1 MNKIALLT
9 YPYLL
14 SWFEE
19 AVSGFRSQCDIDLVP
34 FTQQHQ
40 LLDMIPSLSTVYD
53 GLCVFSASVEGFLQQ
68 SRAIIPK
75 PVVYL
80 DRFSVDFFKTF
91 FVLLNNNRDIDFS
104 RILLDTSLIRQ
115 DTLRSLEHVVKN
127 IASFEENRLNY
138 MQELDMDDFFNLE
151 SRIEQN
157 ALDYWRRGKYDLL
170 VCRIASVAEALD
182 RENIPHIFIYPE
194 KNRIGEAI
202 DRLMNRIR
210 LDKQREGLP
219 ASIMIVTAGN
229 SRREYH
235 EISYESIRIQKAL
248 LEFSKNHASNF
259 TVQFI
264 SQGYEILTSHVT
276 AQRIT
281 DDFSCCQLGYYLFS
295 TLGISFHIGYGIGL
309 DIAGARQNALIAVR
323 AAIDSGLS
331 CLVSEDGR
339 AVPLQARPAAL
350 SAHGQGSG
358 TSFLTNRTG
367 LSPITLQ
374 RIRSALQFLGTQ
386 EVTNHELAE
395 ALQVTVANA
404 NRFLNS
410 LLKSGHAE
418 ISDIKKSSTKGRPS
432 RIYRIHL

>member
-1 MNKIALLT
+1 MNKIAILT
-9 YPYLL
+9 YPYLV

-19 AVSGFRSQCDIDLVP
+19 AVSPFRGQCDIDIVP
-34 FTQQHQ
+34 FTRQHQ
-40 LLDMIPSLSTVYD
+40 LLDMVPSLCAVYD
-53 GLCVFSASVEGFLQQ
+53 GLCVFSATAESFLQQ
-68 SRAIIPK
+68 SRAAVSK

-80 DRFSVDFFKTF
+80 DRHSVDFFKAF
-91 FVLLNNNRDIDFS
+91 FVLVNNNRDVDFS

-127 IASFEENRLNY
+127 IASFEDNRVSY
-138 MQELDMDDFFNLE
+138 MQDLDMDDFFNLE

-157 ALDYWRRGKYDLL
+157 ALDYWRRGKFDLL
-170 VCRIASVAEALD
+170 VCRIACVAEAME
-182 RENIPHIFIYPE
+182 RENIPHVFIYPE
-194 KNRIGEAI
+194 KHRIGEAI
-202 DRLMNRIR
+202 DRLLNRIR

-264 SQGYEILTSHVT
+264 SQGYEILTSHVA

-281 DDFSCCQLGYYLFS
+281 DDFTCCQLGYYLFS

-309 DIAGARQNALIAVR
+309 DIAGARQNALTAVR

-331 CLVSEDGR
+331 CVVSESGR
-339 AVPLQARPAAL
+339 AVPLQARPA
-350 SAHGQGSG
+350 SINVHGQGSG
-358 TSFLTNRTG
+358 ASYLSNRTG

-418 ISDIKKSSTKGRPS
+418 ISEIKKSSTKGRPS
-432 RIYRIHL
+432 RIYRINL